1 MEEPVFKSNETDK
14 KVSMFQTGCL
24 CWHVL
29 SPKAVNTEYFI
40 LKDSINTCSN
50 VSIIGFLF
58 ANHLNKIIIIFQSY
72 IKCGLKF
79 LFCYGTI
86 SHAMR

>member
-1 MEEPVFKSNETDK
+1 MFRGGVMGEPVFKSNESDE

-29 SPKAVNTEYFI
+29 SPKAVDTEYFI

-50 VSIIGFLF
+50 VRL
-58 ANHLNKIIIIFQSY
+58 
-72 IKCGLKF
+72 
-79 LFCYGTI
+79 
-86 SHAMR
+86 